1 MEYIS
6 TNTLKK

>member
-6 TNTLKK
+6 GRWNLK

>member
-6 TNTLKK
+6 